1 MELFPTLQLGWL
13 NGWLLLVI
21 LYGVFGLLLW
31 IFPRDVVARLY
42 DRSGWSE
49 REKQLVAMRLPF
61 ALATFA
67 LIIFTPLKMGT
78 GVFALGMAVFAIGL
92 LAFVVAL
99 LNFRDTP
106 PDQPAELGLYRVSRN
121 PQSVSLIVAT
131 VGICLAIASWAAL
144 LTIAITMVF
153 GHFRI
158 LAEEGTCLRQ
168 YGESYRAYMQRVPR
182 YFLLF

>member
-1 MELFPTLQLGWL
+1 MELFPSLQLGWL

-31 IFPRDVVARLY
+31 TFPRDVVARLY
-42 DRSGWSE
+42 DRSGWSD
-49 REKQLVAMRLPF
+49 REKRLVAMRLPF
-61 ALATFA
+61 ALVTFA

-78 GVFALGMAVFAIGL
+78 GVFILGIAVFAIGL
-92 LAFVVAL
+92 LGFVVAL

-131 VGICLAIASWAAL
+131 VGTCLAIGSWAAL
-144 LTIAITMVF
+144 LTIAVTMIF
-153 GHFRI
+153 GHSRI
-158 LAEEGTCLRQ
+158 LAEENTCLRQ
-168 YGESYRAYMQRVPR
+168 YGDSYRAYMQRVPR
-182 YFLLF
+182 YFLFF